1 MTLPV
6 EAFRFVSD
14 LVRRESA
21 IVLESGKE
29 YLVESRLLPLA
40 RAGGH
45 ASVADYIEYVRT
57 RPTAVD
63 RVAVVEALT
72 TNETFWFRDM
82 EPFEVLRSVVIP
94 DALRTN
100 ASQRR
105 ITVWSGACS
114 SGQEA
119 YTIAML
125 MAEHVVPLGWSVD
138 ILATD
143 LSQQMLDR
151 VSAGTYSQMEVNRG
165 LPAAMLVKHFHKV
178 GTQWQVSDEL
188 RSMVR
193 VQQLNLAAPFGA
205 LPTFDIVFLRN
216 VLIYFDA
223 ETKRRIL
230 AQVRRV
236 TAPGGAL
243 FLGAAETTLGIDD
256 TWERTSLGRFVLN
269 RRPLTGTPSHDVLAS

>member
-1 MTLPV
+1 
-6 EAFRFVSD
+6 
-14 LVRRESA
+14 
-21 IVLESGKE
+21 
-29 YLVESRLLPLA
+29 
-40 RAGGH
+40 
-45 ASVADYIEYVRT
+45 
-57 RPTAVD
+57 
-63 RVAVVEALT
+63 
-72 TNETFWFRDM
+72 
-82 EPFEVLRSVVIP
+82 
-94 DALRTN
+94 
-100 ASQRR
+100 
-105 ITVWSGACS
+105 
-114 SGQEA
+114 
-119 YTIAML
+119 

-151 VSAGTYSQMEVNRG
+151 VSAGTYSQLEVNRG

-193 VQQLNLAAPFGA
+193 VQQLNLAAPFGT

-236 TAPGGAL
+236 TARGGAL

-269 RRPLTGTPSHDVLAS
+269 RRPLTSTSSHDVLAS